1 MKVDI
6 VYESKHGNGKKCVD
20 YLAELLRDRGEEVEI
35 LSIRDIDPTS
45 LSGADLYVFSA
56 PTHVGKPSRKM
67 RKFLK
72 GLDVDPLRYALMT
85 THAREETRALQ
96 FMEDILSAKGGEKV
110 AEGLKIKVYA
120 IRGPLED
127 DYRGRLEE
135 FADSLT

>member
-35 LSIRDIDPTS
+35 VSIRDVDPKS
-45 LSGADLYVFSA
+45 LPMADLYVFSA
-56 PTHVGKPSRKM
+56 PTHVGKPARKM
-67 RKFLK
+67 RKFLR
-72 GLDVDPLRYALMT
+72 GLDTDPLRYALMT

-96 FMEDILSAKGGEKV
+96 LMEDILSAKGGERV
-110 AEGLKIKVYA
+110 TEGLKIKVYA

-127 DYRGRLEE
+127 DYQRRIEE
-135 FADSLT
+135 FADDLT